1 MKLKIIL
8 LAFFLLSFSKIT
20 TAQVKLINLI
30 QLESRIN
37 NTSDTLYIV
46 NFWATWCGPCVKELP
61 NFEQLGSKYK
71 SKPLK
76 VLFVS
81 LDFKSRLNTV
91 VDPFVKKNNLKSE
104 LYLLDEK
111 SEQDYIDK
119 ISKSWSGSLPATLVI
134 NNKTKTR
141 NFYEQEFTFEALEK
155 VYLTHQ

>member
-1 MKLKIIL
+1 MKIKIFL
-8 LAFFLLSFSKIT
+8 LVFFLLSFSKIA
-20 TAQVKLINLI
+20 TAQVKLITLN
-30 QLESRIN
+30 QLEGRIN
-37 NTSDTLYIV
+37 NNSDTVYVV

-76 VLFVS
+76 VLLVS

-91 VDPFVKKNNLKSE
+91 VNPFVKKNNLKSE
-104 LYLLDEK
+104 LYLLNEK

-119 ISKSWSGSLPATLVI
+119 ISKSWSGSLPATLII

-141 NFYEQEFTFEALEK
+141 NFYEQEFNFEALEK

>member
-1 MKLKIIL
+1 MKIKIIL
-8 LAFFLLSFSKIT
+8 LAFFLFSISKVS
-20 TAQVKLINLI
+20 TAQVKLINLN

-37 NTSDTLYIV
+37 NNSDTVYVV

-76 VLFVS
+76 VLLVS

-91 VDPFVKKNNLKSE
+91 VNPFVKKNNLKSE

-119 ISKSWSGSLPATLVI
+119 ISKSWSGSLPATLII

>member
-1 MKLKIIL
+1 MKIKIIL
-8 LAFFLLSFSKIT
+8 LAFFLFSISKVS
-20 TAQVKLINLI
+20 TAQVKLINLN

-37 NTSDTLYIV
+37 NNSDTVYVV

-76 VLFVS
+76 VLLVS

-91 VDPFVKKNNLKSE
+91 VNPFVKKNNLKSE
-104 LYLLDEK
+104 LYLLNEK

-119 ISKSWSGSLPATLVI
+119 ISKSWSGSLPATLII

-141 NFYEQEFTFEALEK
+141 NFYEQEFNFEALEK